1 MQILAFKHILCGDF
15 GRGNREKEP
24 TKQWSSVGY
33 SGSREGVW
41 RRRQVLHHFLSS
53 KPLWTRKLQ
62 IRAVFSCPGLSTSFR
77 ACLFQNRIPIGY
89 HYLSS
94 KSWNWYP
101 IFRVTIFSPVF
112 PVFIHNPPD
121 CPQWKSW
128 KNFSRRV
135 EKLKTGIL
143 LVSYHCQWS
152 ILSSKSIFF

>member
-1 MQILAFKHILCGDF
+1 MKFQFLPENF
-15 GRGNREKEP
+15 
-24 TKQWSSVGY
+24 
-33 SGSREGVW
+33 SRSENAPPFETRKIRHFEVE
-41 RRRQVLHHFLSS
+41 RIFLENKKMVHHFLSS
-53 KPLWTRKLQ
+53 KPLRISKLQ
-62 IRAVFSCPGLSTSFR
+62 IRAVFSCLGLSTSFHT
-77 ACLFQNRIPIGY
+77 CLFQNRIPIGY

-128 KNFSRRV
+128 KNFPRRV

-152 ILSSKSIFF
+152 ILSSKSMFC